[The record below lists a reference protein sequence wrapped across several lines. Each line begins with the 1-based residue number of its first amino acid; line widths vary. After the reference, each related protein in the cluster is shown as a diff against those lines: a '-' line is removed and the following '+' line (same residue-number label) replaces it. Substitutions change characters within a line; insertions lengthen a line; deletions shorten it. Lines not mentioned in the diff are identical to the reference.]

1 MPECREEIERAC
13 AYMEEHYTE
22 LICLEQ
28 ICRQAGLSK
37 STLLRAFTA
46 EKGIT
51 PYCYLE
57 NIRIGKARKLLEQG
71 VTPVEAAL
79 RTGFSDQSHFTNYF
93 TRFIGLSPGVYREI
107 LLNRG

>member
-22 LICLEQ
+22 RICLEQ

-57 NIRIGKARKLLEQG
+57 NIRIGKDRKLLVYSHAS
-71 VTPVEAAL
+71 VTKI
-79 RTGFSDQSHFTNYF
+79 SDLP
-93 TRFIGLSPGVYREI
+93 TRIFPPML
-107 LLNRG
+107 